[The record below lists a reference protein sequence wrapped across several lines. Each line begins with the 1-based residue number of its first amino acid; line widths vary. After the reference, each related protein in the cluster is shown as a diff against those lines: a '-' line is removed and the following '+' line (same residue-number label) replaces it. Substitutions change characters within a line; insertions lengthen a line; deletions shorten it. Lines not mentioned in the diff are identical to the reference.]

1 MSRIIQIQ
9 NDFTAGEIDPKLRAR
24 TDIAQYKSA
33 LTTAKNVSIQPQ
45 GGAVRRDG
53 TKFIAALDAGA
64 ANAVRMVSFEFS
76 VSDSYMLVFTPGKMY
91 VFKNGA
97 QITAI
102 NGGSDAFL
110 TVSALTAAIL
120 PEMNWV
126 QSADTVIV
134 VHEDLEPITI
144 VRGATDADWAAS
156 TLTFSHIPKYAFTLN
171 IDTPAFT
178 ITPSAA
184 SGNITITASSVTTDS
199 GTAQAGSSTTIT
211 LKSATSYSSDDQC
224 NGLSLHLTS
233 GTGSGQHRHISDYV
247 ASTKVATV
255 YPAFD
260 TTPDSST
267 QYTVKAFGANSVDEY
282 VVSSNGFG
290 RARITEFVSNTVV
303 KAFVEVPF
311 FDTDAIT
318 SGNWELEHGFED
330 TWSST
335 RGFPRSVVFHEG
347 RLYFGGSKQR
357 PSTIWGSRVSDFF
370 NFDPGEALAD
380 ASVEASLD
388 TGTFNAIVDMY
399 AGRNLQVFT
408 TGAEFYVPQTLDDP
422 ITPTN
427 LIVKLQTAFGMKPG
441 LRVQNV
447 DGATLFIQRQGK
459 ALQEFVFSDAV
470 QAYTSAK
477 ISLLSSH
484 LLKTPEEMVVRV
496 ATGTDEGDR
505 LMLVNGADGSIA
517 CYTLLRSQ
525 NVIAPTE
532 WTTDGSFLN
541 IGVDVDD
548 IYVVT
553 NRTLP
558 ANVTSTVTVTDYANI
573 AVGTKLTFAKNDG
586 TVITLQFEAAGG
598 SSPSSPSGNTH
609 FVRANESNNTTADN
623 IYTALNAVSGLTVA
637 NPAANVVSIVRDV
650 VGLNNTTVTTT
661 DATRLAVTNFVGT
674 EVYYVEVFDADA
686 LLDCSKTGGAASSV
700 AMAHLEAEPVQIIR
714 DGVVEPT
721 QTVGASPYTITFAS
735 AATTSYQVGLNFTP
749 EMKTLPVEPN
759 LSSGS
764 LKGFKKRIFE
774 VNAELFETQ
783 SLLVNGSLIP
793 FRSFGPDV
801 LGSSVQ
807 PYTGIKTIN
816 GMLGYTY
823 DGQITLTQNVP
834 LKMTVLGIE
843 YKISAGQ

>member
-76 VSDSYMLVFTPGKMY
+76 VNDSYMLVFTPGKMY

-144 VRGATDADWAAS
+144 VRGATDADWTAS

-171 IDTPAFT
+171 IDTPTFT

-211 LKSATSYSSDDQC
+211 LKSATTYTSDDQC
-224 NGLSLHLTS
+224 NGLSLHLTG

-260 TTPDSST
+260 PAPDNTT
-267 QYTVKAFGANSVDEY
+267 QYTVKAFGEDSVDEY

-318 SGNWELEHGFED
+318 SGNWELEYGFEN

-335 RGFPRSVVFHEG
+335 RGWPRSVVFHEG

-427 LIVKLQTAFGMKPG
+427 LIVKSQTAFGMKPG

-505 LMLVNGADGSIA
+505 LMLVNGDDGSIA

-525 NVIAPTE
+525 NVIAPSE

-553 NRTLP
+553 KR
-558 ANVTSTVTVTDYANI
+558 NV
-573 AVGTKLTFAKNDG
+573 ND
-586 TVITLQFEAAGG
+586 
-598 SSPSSPSGNTH
+598 
-609 FVRANESNNTTADN
+609 AD
-623 IYTALNAVSGLTVA
+623 
-637 NPAANVVSIVRDV
+637 
-650 VGLNNTTVTTT
+650 
-661 DATRLAVTNFVGT
+661 
-674 EVYYVEVFDADA
+674 VYYVEVFDPDA

-700 AMAHLEAEPVQIIR
+700 TMAHLEDEVVQIIR

-721 QTVGASPYTITFAS
+721 QTVGASPYTITFAR
-735 AATTSYQVGLNFTP
+735 AATSSHQVGLNFTP

-807 PYTGIKTIN
+807 AYTGIKTIN

-843 YKISAGQ
+843 YKVSAGQ